1 MVKREG
7 REKGRGYES
16 LRKQLTLT
24 NQNKKLGTM
33 AMLTTEGYS
42 MMVYYKKRFIKDG
55 GIGGVGI
62 YCLPWTEFLN
72 ARRFFFLNIHPL

>member
-55 GIGGVGI
+55 GIGGGSD
-62 YCLPWTEFLN
+62 C
-72 ARRFFFLNIHPL
+72 AGSRRDISWWQS

>member
-55 GIGGVGI
+55 GIGGGGGVI
-62 YCLPWTEFLN
+62 VLEV
-72 ARRFFFLNIHPL
+72 